1 VLIVDS
7 LGLHLF
13 GLVGVGALDGW
24 EPAVRGGLTVMLVLT
39 ASAHFASRREELIA
53 MVPRRLPAPARWSV
67 PPASSSWRSPPACS
81 SPRAHRSQ
89 QRPCASCSSPC
100 SLPTSR
106 AARARLT
113 LGGRPVSRLPVRAAI
128 QAVFVAAAVVGI

>member
-1 VLIVDS
+1 MLIVDS
-7 LGLHLF
+7 LGLHLV

-53 MVPRRLPAPARWSV
+53 MVPRRLPDPAALVSAASVLELAVAAGLLFPESAPLSAAALCV
-67 PPASSSWRSPPACS
+67 LLVAMFPANV
-81 SPRAHRSQ
+81 
-89 QRPCASCSSPC
+89 
-100 SLPTSR
+100 R

-128 QAVFVAAAVVGI
+128 QAVFVAAAVVAS